1 MMKFSIFNIQYS
13 IFNRTSLAHFTK
25 ACSRFFHGL
34 EKCFENFQP
43 VGRNVFTGW
52 KRRTSPPRAH
62 PARIGSSWL
71 YTFFI
76 LNCTFLI
83 ALAPG
88 RVQGQ
93 LGPYPILTKQ
103 AKFEAKIYKRDGDIL
118 WVQRGDSPQVGIAI
132 SDIVGIKMP
141 RSNLFKAAE
150 KIRTSP
156 KATDAQFKAVHKALD
171 KMILQLRSL
180 RDIPGIPANEAILLK
195 ARLYD
200 SKNLWRESTRLYED
214 LLLKAPEGDLTI
226 QARILAGIA
235 YAQGEEWHAAI
246 EYLGGVELPEE
257 DEEMLSKLLFG
268 LGNAYYALEN
278 YDNALLSYLP
288 LVVFYP
294 YVHDNE
300 PRGMAAA
307 LGCYAHL
314 GEWEPLYRTI
324 QEIKKNYPNTP
335 AEKTADQFIEDYRDD
350 LINAGQ
356 FVDGAEVVAESDDSA
371 DADE

>member
-1 MMKFSIFNIQYS
+1 MSPAS
-13 IFNRTSLAHFTK
+13 R
-25 ACSRFFHGL
+25 CSRFFL
-34 EKCFENFQP
+34 LALT
-43 VGRNVFTGW
+43 VG
-52 KRRTSPPRAH
+52 
-62 PARIGSSWL
+62 I
-71 YTFFI
+71 
-76 LNCTFLI
+76 FLPLSQ
-83 ALAPG
+83 ALA
-88 RVQGQ
+88 Q
-93 LGPYPILTKQ
+93 LGPYPIVTKQ
-103 AKFEAKIYKRDGDIL
+103 AEFEAKIFKRDGEIL
-118 WVQRGDSPQVGIAI
+118 WVQRGDSPQIGIAI
-132 SDIVGIKMP
+132 SDVLGIKMP
-141 RSNLFKAAE
+141 RPSLFKAAE

-156 KATDAQFKAVHKALD
+156 KATDAQFKAAHKALD
-171 KMILQLRSL
+171 KMILQLKSL

-200 SKNLWRESTRLYED
+200 AKNLWRESTRLYED
-214 LLLKAPEGDLTI
+214 LLLKVPEGDLTT

-235 YAQGEEWHAAI
+235 YAQGEEWHTTI
-246 EYLGGVELPEE
+246 EYLGGVDLPEE

-307 LGCYAHL
+307 LGCYANL

-356 FVDGAEVVAESDDSA
+356 FMDGAEVVEESEDDTPAAEASDK
-371 DADE
+371 DAEAAK

>member
-1 MMKFSIFNIQYS
+1 MIKNQKSGVRSQKSEVQNSSGLPAFS
-13 IFNRTSLAHFTK
+13 SLGYWTLK
-25 ACSRFFHGL
+25 KLPSRHTAL
-34 EKCFENFQP
+34 
-43 VGRNVFTGW
+43 
-52 KRRTSPPRAH
+52 
-62 PARIGSSWL
+62 
-71 YTFFI
+71 
-76 LNCTFLI
+76 TFLLLTC
-83 ALAPG
+83 AFLLVAPSPSA
-88 RVQGQ
+88 RAQ

-103 AKFEAKIYKRDGDIL
+103 AEFEAKIFKRDGDIL

-132 SDIVGIKMP
+132 RDVLGIKMP
-141 RSNLFKAAE
+141 RPSLFKAAE

-156 KATDAQFKAVHKALD
+156 KATEAQFKAAHKALD
-171 KMILQLRSL
+171 RMILQLKSL

-200 SKNLWRESTRLYED
+200 AKNLWRESTRLYED
-214 LLLKAPEGDLTI
+214 LLLKVPKGDLTT
-226 QARILAGIA
+226 QAQILAGIA
-235 YAQGEEWHAAI
+235 YAQGEDWHTTI

-300 PRGMAAA
+300 PRGMAKA
-307 LGCYAHL
+307 LGCYANL

-335 AEKTADQFIEDYRDD
+335 AEKIADQFIEDYRDD

-356 FVDGAEVVAESDDSA
+356 FVDGSEVVAESDDDTPTAEESDE
-371 DADE
+371 DAEAAQ

>member
-1 MMKFSIFNIQYS
+1 METFLPYCGKIAKHFSI
-13 IFNRTSLAHFTK
+13 
-25 ACSRFFHGL
+25 
-34 EKCFENFQP
+34 P
-43 VGRNVFTGW
+43 W
-52 KRRTSPPRAH
+52 KNSS
-62 PARIGSSWL
+62 PARGRLLS
-71 YTFFI
+71 FFI
-76 LNCTFLI
+76 LTCSFFIL
-83 ALAPG
+83 ALAPLSAHA
-88 RVQGQ
+88 Q
-93 LGPYPILTKQ
+93 LGPYPIVTEQ
-103 AKFEAKIYKRDGDIL
+103 AEFKAKIYKRDRDIL
-118 WVQRGDSPQVGIAI
+118 WVQRGSSPQIGI
-132 SDIVGIKMP
+132 SVTDIKGIKMP
-141 RSNLFKAAE
+141 RPGLFKAVE

-156 KATDAQFKAVHKALD
+156 KATDAQFRAAHKALD
-171 KMILQLRSL
+171 KMILQLKPL
-180 RDIPGIPANEAILLK
+180 RDIQGIPANEAILLK

-200 SKNLWRESTRLYED
+200 AKNLWRESTRLYED
-214 LLLKAPEGDLTI
+214 ILLKVPEGELAT
-226 QARILAGIA
+226 QAQILAGIA
-235 YAQGEEWHAAI
+235 YAQGEEWNSAI

-268 LGNAYYALEN
+268 LGNAYYALGN

-300 PRGMAAA
+300 PRGLAAA

-356 FVDGAEVVAESDDSA
+356 FVDGAEVGEESDV
-371 DADE
+371 DADTDD